1 MDRSYISLEHLENHA
16 ASPRYA
22 PEGAVSPAAA
32 VSALRGALSA
42 LRRREKRL
50 SLESGAGEADRWLLD
65 NLYLAERETADAV
78 SALRAAGR
86 LRRCADGVLVTAL

>member
-32 VSALRGALSA
+32 YKSFAV
-42 LRRREKRL
+42 REAEG
-50 SLESGAGEADRWLLD
+50 ES
-65 NLYLAERETADAV
+65 
-78 SALRAAGR
+78 
-86 LRRCADGVLVTAL
+86 